1 MKNNGYISLYRS
13 IQSNFIWNDKPFA
26 RGQAWIDLLLRASYE
41 ERSFIYNNQ
50 IINLDVGELIT
61 SIKKL
66 SDDWGWSRD
75 KVTRFLKC
83 LADASMISYQTDTHK
98 TVIKVLNFNDF
109 QDCKKSK
116 QVNQSTANRQPKSSK
131 STANRQQTDT
141 YNKGNKYN
149 KSLDTHKRV
158 SKDGG
163 EVSQYRELGEEVW
176 D

>member
-41 ERSFIYNNQ
+41 ERSFIFNEQ
-50 IINLDVGELIT
+50 IIKLDVGELIT
-61 SIKKL
+61 SIQQL
-66 SDDWGWSRD
+66 ADAWGWSRG
-75 KVTRFLKC
+75 KVRRFLKC
-83 LADASMISYQTDTHK
+83 LKDDSMVSYQTDTHK
-98 TVIKVLNFNDF
+98 TIIKVLNFNDF

-116 QVNQSTANRQPKSSK
+116 RTTNGQPTDSQKTANGQP
-131 STANRQQTDT
+131 TDT